1 MTLETLVDG
10 TDLTE
15 WTGVEGGH
23 MSRNFK
29 VVRYRLNAGM
39 ASDTAHE
46 APYRYH
52 NHMPCAMAAIR
63 MFTRPRPAMRTIR
76 FLRVSKTAG

>member
-10 TDLTE
+10 TDLMD
-15 WTGVEGGH
+15 WAGVEGGH
-23 MSRNFK
+23 VSRNFK
-29 VVRYRLNAGM
+29 VVRYRLNAGK

-63 MFTRPRPAMRTIR
+63 MFRRPSPPIKAVR
-76 FLRVSKTAG
+76 FRKLSKMAG